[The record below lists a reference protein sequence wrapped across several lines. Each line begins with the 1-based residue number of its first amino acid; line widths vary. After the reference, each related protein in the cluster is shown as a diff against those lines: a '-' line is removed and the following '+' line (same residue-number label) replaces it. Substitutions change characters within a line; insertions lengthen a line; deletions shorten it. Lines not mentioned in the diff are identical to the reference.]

1 MTNSAKS
8 AIIKNEQ
15 FIQLKGAI
23 NLNQRIKD
31 IADEATR
38 LFLQQGYAKTQISHI
53 AKAVG
58 VSVGTIYLDFAGK
71 KEIMHFIL
79 KCTIDPAFLEREFER
94 PITDDL
100 FTGLEDEIIALIEKS
115 GNDFAEHLQNG
126 VNDYDFETLI
136 SDAFDMLAQYA
147 VGCLFIE
154 KNQFDFKNLAQ
165 HYMAYRRKFLDTM
178 MGYLRIFIE
187 QGTVRPLEHL
197 ELSTTLMI
205 EILSWWA
212 MDVRYT
218 SFETKDVPLD
228 LAKQICMDNIVAA
241 YKR

>member
-1 MTNSAKS
+1 M
-8 AIIKNEQ
+8 
-15 FIQLKGAI
+15 
-23 NLNQRIKD
+23 NQRIKD
-31 IADEATR
+31 IADAATR
-38 LFLQQGYAKTQISHI
+38 LFLQQGYTKTQISHI

-58 VSVGTIYLDFAGK
+58 VSVGTIYLDFTGK

-79 KCTIDPAFLEREFER
+79 KCTVDPSFMDREFER

-100 FTGLEDEIIALIEKS
+100 FVGLERQIIALFEQS
-115 GNDFAEHLQNG
+115 GQDFAAHLQG
-126 VNDYDFETLI
+126 DMDGYDFEALI
-136 SDAFDMLAQYA
+136 SDAFDLLARYA

-165 HYMAYRRKFLDTM
+165 PYIAYRKQFLDTM
-178 MGYLRIFIE
+178 MGYIRVFIQ

-197 ELSTTLMI
+197 ELSTTLII

-212 MDVRYT
+212 MDMRYT
-218 SFETKDVPLD
+218 SFETKSISAD
-228 LAKQICMDNIVAA
+228 LAKQICMDNIVSA